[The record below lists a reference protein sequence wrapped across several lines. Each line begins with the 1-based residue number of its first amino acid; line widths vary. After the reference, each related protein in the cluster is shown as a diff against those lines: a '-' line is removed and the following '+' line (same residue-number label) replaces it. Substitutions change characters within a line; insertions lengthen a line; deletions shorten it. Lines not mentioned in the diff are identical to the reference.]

1 MPLPP
6 QKPPPAAK
14 SQRKN
19 AIAEHVT
26 SCLPS
31 VVSSEKADAGLG
43 ACPKQMNA
51 ATAERLALRLVITA
65 ARIASTRSAAVLRA
79 KKQPMATTTSG
90 SSTLSDQIVGSW
102 SFAASALCVSPT

>member
-43 ACPKQMNA
+43 ACAKQMNA
-51 ATAERLALRLVITA
+51 A
-65 ARIASTRSAAVLRA
+65 
-79 KKQPMATTTSG
+79 
-90 SSTLSDQIVGSW
+90 
-102 SFAASALCVSPT
+102 